1 MRRALLLLP
10 RLQPCSPAVARTF
23 SSKASVTLQT
33 PDAEVDATEDHSR
46 ESMVS
51 SDLDKHL
58 RKFDEIAL
66 SEYFCA
72 RISVLF
78 QPLPSGCQHCCSY
91 GGALEWPPLHQ
102 SQVSSCL
109 TRPASSYSR

>member
-72 RISVLF
+72 RFPFCSNLF
-78 QPLPSGCQHCCSY
+78 RQVANTV
-91 GGALEWPPLHQ
+91 ALMEEHLNGLRSIKARCHH
-102 SQVSSCL
+102 
-109 TRPASSYSR
+109 A

>member
-10 RLQPCSPAVARTF
+10 RLQQCSPAVARTF

-66 SEYFCA
+66 SEHF
-72 RISVLF
+72 RFVPTSSVR
-78 QPLPSGCQHCCSY
+78 LPTLLLLWRS
-91 GGALEWPPLHQ
+91 
-102 SQVSSCL
+102 
-109 TRPASSYSR
+109 T